1 MTGTWVHS
9 MDGQL
14 VNLAL
19 CSRVHVEDLGGDV
32 RLVAFEP
39 RRNGHYVLARFT
51 RTEDAVTA
59 LEALAGRLGAVA
71 MSPR

>member
-1 MTGTWVHS
+1 MHS
-9 MDGQL
+9 TDGQL

-19 CSRVHVEDLGGDV
+19 CSQVHVEDLAGDV
-32 RLVAFEP
+32 TLVAFEP

-51 RTEDAVTA
+51 RTEDAVAA
-59 LEALAGRLGAVA
+59 LEGLPGGLGAVA